1 MDDRDNLLAGV
12 EGLRARRAVGL
23 LAHLGGELANDGERD
38 VRVDEGATD
47 VGNRL
52 IDVRLGQD
60 PTAAQGAEG
69 LGQAI

>member
-12 EGLRARRAVGL
+12 ESLRARRAVGL

-60 PTAAQGAEG
+60 PAAAQGAEG